1 MPVPAWK
8 TFTPTLAAVLI
19 VSSRRPSGENDTV
32 CHPAAASTIPTP
44 AVNCRMLR
52 TCDLS
57 ARYGTDV
64 GGAAFSVPA

>member
-1 MPVPAWK
+1 
-8 TFTPTLAAVLI
+8 
-19 VSSRRPSGENDTV
+19 V